1 MSDSIDWSKASKFKG
16 RDKYFN
22 LSTLWIFYYHYAI
35 RLFYYLRLN
44 PLAVLST
51 AIILGL
57 ASSVFLWYGKL
68 VTAAVLLHLR
78 DVCDASDGSL
88 ARLRGMTTRIG
99 RFLDSLGDML
109 VLTMVI
115 AVITIKAFLAN
126 GESIYIGLGIITW
139 FSLFIQCSYFNY
151 YQLKYAESLEKPL
164 QAKLEENSNGETDSQ
179 SVKVLRLFYRL
190 LYSWQDILI
199 RQIDRLSISIVDIY
213 PGFDQNEWYR
223 NKIFLTLNS
232 LLCFGTHIFVF
243 FICFVFGNPALALY
257 IIAIL
262 FNLYFFALMAG
273 RIMAYKIKLAE
284 SSTRKLTGN
293 RK

>member
-1 MSDSIDWSKASKFKG
+1 MVLIA
-16 RDKYFN
+16 
-22 LSTLWIFYYHYAI
+22 
-35 RLFYYLRLN
+35 
-44 PLAVLST
+44 AV
-51 AIILGL
+51 ILGL

-68 VTAAVLLHLR
+68 ITAAVLLHLR

-109 VLTMVI
+109 VLTVVI
-115 AVITIKAFLAN
+115 AVITIKAFLAS
-126 GESIYIGLGIITW
+126 GENVYIGLGIITW

-151 YQLKYAESLEKPL
+151 YQLKYAESLDKPL
-164 QAKLEENSNGETDSQ
+164 QAKLEEKSKGDSDSQ
-179 SVKVLRLFYRL
+179 SVKVLRLFYRV
-190 LYSWQDILI
+190 LYSWQDLLI

-223 NKIFLTLNS
+223 DKIFLTLNS

-243 FICFVFGNPALALY
+243 CICFVFGNPVLALY
-257 IIAIL
+257 IIAIM

-284 SSTRKLTGN
+284 SSARKLTGN
-293 RK
+293 RR